1 MKMTVTVL
9 IMLILPM
16 ALFAEDSTDNLNS
29 EELFSMSPNLQGK
42 TLDEIRFDDLV
53 ILAEE
58 LSIRKQEEMY
68 VKRMAKSSFL
78 IPGTGQL
85 KTGQTGL
92 GIAQLS
98 MHLAIVGGTA
108 LGTYNLLPQE
118 LKDSLDNY
126 GETKAYFETLDY
138 AELLPASGVFWGGLF
153 VNWLL
158 AHWSAEGAAQAAR
171 ANIEEGSVQFSP
183 DLRLIDGMPFV
194 GASFHY

>member
-1 MKMTVTVL
+1 MKKTIIILLVMIVPMT
-9 IMLILPM
+9 
-16 ALFAEDSTDNLNS
+16 LFAENSTDALDS
-29 EELFSMSPNLQGK
+29 RELFSMSPNLQGK

-138 AELLPASGVFWGGLF
+138 AE
-153 VNWLL
+153 
-158 AHWSAEGAAQAAR
+158 
-171 ANIEEGSVQFSP
+171 
-183 DLRLIDGMPFV
+183 
-194 GASFHY
+194 